1 MIGMSGQV
9 FASVPSLLVG
19 FAGSVGLGRARALE
33 VAGLSEEAIADP
45 DALVP
50 YDCLVALW
58 RELLV
63 LHPHEPLGARY
74 AALWSVD
81 ALGVVGYLVRHAAN
95 GHRALALTLRFS
107 RLADPFLRV
116 AIVRDGDR
124 HTVTIDHEPR
134 VVAMVEPMEMLVLA
148 TVRMAISLVRDDVQP
163 MEVCFRH
170 AARHPRSAYADL
182 VGAEVPIRFGAPFDG
197 VSFATSLLDLPL
209 RAADPRIASYL
220 ERHAE
225 ELLQRVLDETAP
237 LEERVRHAIEAALP
251 SGAASAREVARSLGL
266 SVRSLQRAL
275 TERGLTFSREVDA
288 ARHARAL
295 VLLRRPQ
302 LTVAEVAF
310 MLGYADS
317 RVFHRSFR
325 RWTGLT
331 PTEYRRAK

>member
-1 MIGMSGQV
+1 MSGQV
-9 FASVPSLLVG
+9 FASVPALLVA
-19 FAGSVGLGRARALE
+19 FAGSVGLPRARALE
-33 VAGLSEEAIADP
+33 VAGLTEEALADS

-50 YDCLVALW
+50 YESLVAVW
-58 RELLV
+58 RELIA
-63 LHPHEPLGARY
+63 LHPREPLGARY
-74 AALWSVD
+74 ASLWSFD

-116 AIVRDGDR
+116 ATVREGDR
-124 HTVTIDHEPR
+124 HTFTIDHEPR

-148 TVRMAISLVRDDVQP
+148 TVRMAISLVRDDVRP
-163 MEVCFRH
+163 LEVCFRH
-170 AARHPRSAYADL
+170 AARHPRSVYADL
-182 VGAEVPIRFGAPFDG
+182 LGAEVPVRFGAPFDG
-197 VSFATSLLDLPL
+197 VSFASSLLDLPL
-209 RAADPRIASYL
+209 RAADPRMATYL

-225 ELLQRVLDETAP
+225 ELLQHVNDEAAP
-237 LEERVRHAIEAALP
+237 LEVRVRQAIETALP
-251 SGAASAREVARSLGL
+251 SGAASAREVARGLGL

-275 TERGLTFSREVDA
+275 AERGLTFSGEVDA
-288 ARHARAL
+288 AREVRAL
-295 VLLRRPQ
+295 SLLRRPQ

>member
-148 TVRMAISLVRDDVQP
+148 TVRMANSLVRDDVQP
-163 MEVCFRH
+163 MELCIRH

-182 VGAEVPIRFGAPFDG
+182 VGAEVPVCFGAPFDG

-237 LEERVRHAIEAALP
+237 LEERVRHAIEA
-251 SGAASAREVARSLGL
+251 
-266 SVRSLQRAL
+266 AL